1 MTKGRLEAFSNR
13 LMTIIG
19 FIPDK
24 RIEQK
29 LEHTKDVEA

>member
-1 MTKGRLEAFSNR
+1 MTKGRLEAFSDGV
-13 LMTIIG
+13 LAIIW

-29 LEHTKDVEA
+29 LEYINGAEG